1 MTHTYT
7 LFKPTSYAYTLLGAR
22 WRLGAVPLCVTCI
35 TTIDIIILTNFT
47 NDAYLYDTYLG
58 ARWRL
63 GEVPHVAAA
72 ARLLQEGG

>member
-22 WRLGAVPLCVTCI
+22 WRLG
-35 TTIDIIILTNFT
+35 
-47 NDAYLYDTYLG
+47 
-58 ARWRL
+58 
-63 GEVPHVAAA
+63 EVPDVAAA